1 MRSNR
6 NDCALASSASPRDS
20 ANDECRWQSMKP
32 GVATVRRPSITCLPA
47 NRLAISAALSM
58 ATILPWST
66 ATDASRMTRRWV
78 SIVISQSISAMSRS
92 TDCTLDSVTPP
103 VPPRHARE
111 GGYPVFT
118 EPAARSVTVP
128 ECIVRCLLDCPL
140 SRAMTS
146 ERLLVL
152 SDIGE
157 VVGDLELD
165 QHILVGRVLAQHGA
179 VSDPLGDEQHVAGM
193 HDLHAHLGLP
203 LQRAL
208 DAEDD
213 LVRVDVAMPEAH
225 VVLSALSRFDGVNV
239 SAKML
244 IIRKMSPFSST
255 PALITGG
262 SLCASTTF
270 LPLMVTSSR

>member
-47 NRLAISAALSM
+47 NRFAISATLSM

-78 SIVISQSISAMSRS
+78 SIVINQSISAMSRS

-111 GGYPVFT
+111 GGHPVST
-118 EPAARSVTVP
+118 EPAACSVTVP

-213 LVRVDVAMPEAH
+213 LVGVDVPMPEAH
-225 VVLSALSRFDGVNV
+225 VVLAPLADIHLHLVGGVETERRAIGLV
-239 SAKML
+239 DVRR
-244 IIRKMSPFSST
+244 RKLLVENIEHPENLGHLQH
-255 PALITGG
+255 AG
-262 SLCASTTF
+262 
-270 LPLMVTSSR
+270 VD

>member
-20 ANDECRWQSMKP
+20 ANDECRWQSTKP
-32 GVATVRRPSITCLPA
+32 GVAMVRRPSITCLPA
-47 NRLAISAALSM
+47 NRFAISAALSM
-58 ATILPWST
+58 ATILPWSI

-103 VPPRHARE
+103 VPPCHARE
-111 GGYPVFT
+111 GGHPVFT
-118 EPAARSVTVP
+118 EPAARNMTVP
-128 ECIVRCLLDCPL
+128 EYVVRCLQDCPL

-179 VSDPLGDEQHVAGM
+179 VPDPLGDEQHVAGM

-213 LVRVDVAMPEAH
+213 FVGVDIAMPKTH
-225 VVLSALSRFDGVNV
+225 VVLAAFGDIDLNTVGGIEPQRRAVRLVEIRRREGVGKNIDHAEDV
-239 SAKML
+239 A
-244 IIRKMSPFSST
+244 
-255 PALITGG
+255 
-262 SLCASTTF
+262 
-270 LPLMVTSSR
+270 